1 MTTIKPD
8 TVFLQLCKSRAN
20 LLEKLSYCEV
30 RKLQEIS
37 CFSKLF
43 DSNSNEKKREER
55 RGGKMKRHGLEDN
68 LLEATAHEVALKWF
82 ETECPSSYVLF
93 SRSQGVIKPW
103 ELFGILFGREYAY
116 GLKYAK
122 QHKCDIVF
130 GDPSL
135 KEAMDKFE
143 TTKEKLAMLLQDL
156 VRNMPKT
163 FDMNDK
169 MDFDKNQAFDQQLLQ
184 KTILKESMM
193 KRVSENQKLHNI
205 GHESSLKMNDL
216 FSHLVPFDNNHSH
229 SYIDL
234 KDIKDKEQ
242 PTEQHTQVVSDNDA
256 LVAIMDV
263 QSNDNNDNNNNN
275 HDDDVTAIAQDF
287 KSLLSHS
294 SSSSLLLPLLSS
306 NVPLQA
312 QHNEDNQWTD
322 YDYQLNLLDDFWCN
336 TACTNKHNNNN
347 NNLKKVSFLN
357 IL

>member
-1 MTTIKPD
+1 MALFKSFVSHSIRKSNCYVETFQHSRHCFSVMKLLPADDLFSLLQHKEKNVFLIGSQYSNFGLEKIQQVMTTIKPD

-55 RGGKMKRHGLEDN
+55 RGGKMKRHGLEEEFGDN

-143 TTKEKLAMLLQDL
+143 TSVEQLFDLQ
-156 VRNMPKT
+156 RPSKQC
-163 FDMNDK
+163 ND
-169 MDFDKNQAFDQQLLQ
+169 FF
-184 KTILKESMM
+184 
-193 KRVSENQKLHNI
+193 
-205 GHESSLKMNDL
+205 
-216 FSHLVPFDNNHSH
+216 F
-229 SYIDL
+229 
-234 KDIKDKEQ
+234 
-242 PTEQHTQVVSDNDA
+242 
-256 LVAIMDV
+256 
-263 QSNDNNDNNNNN
+263 
-275 HDDDVTAIAQDF
+275 
-287 KSLLSHS
+287 
-294 SSSSLLLPLLSS
+294 LLL
-306 NVPLQA
+306 
-312 QHNEDNQWTD
+312 
-322 YDYQLNLLDDFWCN
+322 FF
-336 TACTNKHNNNN
+336 K
-347 NNLKKVSFLN
+347 
-357 IL
+357 